1 MNILLLFSNLIYFI
15 LHVTDTNSFP
25 KPLSKKEED
34 ATIER
39 FMQGDEKARRLLI
52 EHNLRLVAHVVKKYY
67 TQNVDQ
73 DDLISIG
80 TIGLIKGINSY
91 KPDKKVKLATYCA
104 RCIDNEILMYFRA
117 TKKQSCEISFDDPID
132 SDNEGN
138 VLTLMDIIAVDDT
151 IVEEIDTQS
160 KLVALTKLIKAM
172 PQNRDKKIL
181 VLRYGLNGEKPL
193 TQREVAKKL
202 NISRSYVS
210 RIEKRLLENFKE
222 LL

>member
-34 ATIER
+34 LAIER
-39 FMQGDEKARRLLI
+39 FMQGDEEARRLLI

-73 DDLISIG
+73 DDLISMG

-104 RCIDNEILMYFRA
+104 RCIENEILMYFRG

-160 KLVALTKLIKAM
+160 KLIALTKLIKAM
-172 PQNRDKKIL
+172 PQNRDKEIL

-210 RIEKRLLENFKE
+210 RIEKRLLENFKS

>member
-1 MNILLLFSNLIYFI
+1 MIYFI

-25 KPLSKKEED
+25 KPLSAKQEE
-34 ATIER
+34 AAIQR
-39 FMQGDEKARRLLI
+39 YVNGDEQAKHLLI

-67 TQNVDQ
+67 TQNIDQ

-104 RCIDNEILMYFRA
+104 RCIDNEILMHFRGI
-117 TKKQSCEISFDDPID
+117 KKQGCEISFDDPID

-151 IVEEIDTQS
+151 ILEEIDTKN
-160 KLVALTKLIKAM
+160 KLVALVRLIKAM
-172 PQNRDKKIL
+172 PQTEIRKYWLCVTD
-181 VLRYGLNGEKPL
+181 
-193 TQREVAKKL
+193 
-202 NISRSYVS
+202 
-210 RIEKRLLENFKE
+210 
-222 LL
+222 

>member
-15 LHVTDTNSFP
+15 LHVTDTSTFP

-34 ATIER
+34 EAIQR
-39 FMQGDEKARRLLI
+39 FMQGDEEARRLLI

-67 TQNVDQ
+67 TQNIDQ

-91 KPDKKVKLATYCA
+91 KPDKKVRLATYCA
-104 RCIDNEILMYFRA
+104 RCIDNEILMHFRG

-151 IVEEIDTQS
+151 IVDEIDTQS
-160 KLVALTKLIKAM
+160 KLIALTKLIKAM
-172 PQNRDKKIL
+172 PQNRDKEIL

-210 RIEKRLLENFKE
+210 RIEKRLLENFRG